1 MTRTGHGLFTRSAKA
16 AEGPPIGQRTY
27 WVLRSMNG
35 FKKKG
40 RAAIPQAFSR
50 WVSRI

>member
-1 MTRTGHGLFTRSAKA
+1 MTRTGHGLFHALRKGS
-16 AEGPPIGQRTY
+16 EGPPIGQRTY